1 MKIRLNPN
9 QPLTPELIRKIVEL
23 NLQEEARRQKLA
35 NYYVGKQ
42 QIANRQMGDTS
53 KPNNRLAHSY
63 GNYITDTI
71 TGYFMGQP
79 VSYVAKTAGDNE
91 TVENLREIF
100 TYNDEQS
107 ENVELAKESSKI
119 GVSYELHYVDNDGN
133 PRFKAIDGIRSIPVY
148 DNTLNEELI
157 YFIRYYNEDIMNPE
171 VRTVEVYSAFDINYY
186 TYNGEEL
193 KFIGNE
199 EHAYGMVPV
208 AVFYNNTEELGDYE
222 LVISLIDAY
231 DKLASDAVNDFETF
245 ADAYL
250 KLSGLDATEPEDI
263 AKMKEQRVL
272 ILPEGADA
280 QWLIKQVNDTYFQ
293 NTTRNIDADIHKFAK
308 VPNLMDQA
316 FGSNLSGIA
325 IKYKLM
331 GLENKVAIKESW
343 FRKGLQRRIE
353 LIGQILNL
361 FGNDFDYLGV
371 DIVFKR
377 NIPANEAEAV
387 EMVNKLVGIISE
399 ETAIS
404 QLPFIEDAKA
414 ELERKN
420 AQFDLLL
427 EPIGNEPVQE

>member
-9 QPLTPELIRKIVEL
+9 QTLTAQVLRKILEM
-23 NLQEEARRQKLA
+23 NLSEEARREKLA
-35 NYYVGKQ
+35 NYYIGKQ
-42 QIANRQMGDTS
+42 QIAMRTLGDYT
-53 KPNNRLAHSY
+53 KPNNKLAHAY

-79 VSYVAKTAGDNE
+79 VSYNSQEASDDSALE
-91 TVENLREIF
+91 LLREIF
-100 TYNDEQS
+100 NYNDEQS

-119 GVSYELHYVDNDGN
+119 GVAYELHYVDNDGN
-133 PRFKAIDGIRSIPVY
+133 PRFKVVDSIRAIPVY

-157 YFIRYYNEDIMNPE
+157 YFIRYYNDDIMNPTA
-171 VRTVEVYSAFDINYY
+171 RTVEVYSAFDVTYY
-186 TYNGEEL
+186 TFNGEEL
-193 KFIGNE
+193 KFVASDNHPYE
-199 EHAYGMVPV
+199 MVPV
-208 AVFYNNTEELGDYE
+208 SIFYNNTEELGDYE
-222 LVISLIDAY
+222 LVMSLIDAY
-231 DKLASDAVNDFETF
+231 DKLGSDAVNDFETF

-250 KLSGLDATEPEDI
+250 KLSGLDNTQPEDI
-263 AKMKEQRVL
+263 ASMKEQRVL

-308 VPNLMDQA
+308 VPNLMDA
-316 FGSNLSGIA
+316 SFGSNLSGIA

-361 FGNDFDYLGV
+361 FGTEFDYLGV

-420 AQFDLLL
+420 AQFDMLL
-427 EPIGNEPVQE
+427 EPIVNEPVQE

>member
-9 QPLTPELIRKIVEL
+9 QPLTAQVLRKIL
-23 NLQEEARRQKLA
+23 DMNLSEEARRQKLS
-35 NYYVGKQ
+35 NYYLGKQ
-42 QIANRQMGDTS
+42 QIATRVMGDYT
-53 KPNNRLAHSY
+53 KPNNKLAHSY

-71 TGYFMGQP
+71 VGYFVGQP
-79 VSYVAKTAGDNE
+79 ISYNSKDE
-91 TVENLREIF
+91 TDTDTLEVLKEIF

-119 GVSYELHYVDNDGN
+119 GVAYELHYVDNDGN
-133 PRFKAIDGIRSIPVY
+133 PRFKAVDAIRAIPVY

-157 YFIRYYNEDIMNPE
+157 YFIRYYNDDLMDSTA
-171 VRTVEVYSAFDINYY
+171 RTVEVYSAFDVSYY
-186 TYNGEEL
+186 TFNGSEL
-193 KFIGNE
+193 KFITSE
-199 EHAYGMVPV
+199 PHAYNMVPV
-208 AVFYNNTEELGDYE
+208 SIFYNNTEQLGDYE

-231 DKLASDAVNDFETF
+231 DKLGSDAVNDFETF

-263 AKMKEQRVL
+263 AAMKEQRVL

-293 NTTRNIDADIHKFAK
+293 NTTRNIDADIHKFSK

-353 LIGQILNL
+353 LIGQILSL
-361 FGNDFDYLGV
+361 FGTDFDYLGV

-420 AQFDLLL
+420 AQFDMLL
-427 EPIGNEPVQE
+427 EPIVNEPVQE